1 MDESRTILSEADR
14 LRHEELWG
22 SEDYFQNARKPE
34 GEDGRVMIRR
44 MNGGAHA
51 LLAAWGFKL
60 LDGIVGG
67 QAESATEP
75 EAPLDA
81 GNDPAEDAA
90 EPEATLYAGD
100 SHVEGT
106 TEPEAI
112 LDAGCGGGANLAR
125 WMDRCPG
132 AKLTGLDFSP
142 ISVEESRRFN
152 AEEIAAG
159 RCSVVQ
165 GDVMQMPFAENSF
178 DCVSAFETVYFWPD
192 IARSFAEVKRV
203 LKPGGIFFICNE
215 SDALDQRAI
224 DACKLIRGMRLY
236 KAEELQA
243 SLEQAGFG
251 QIKLFRQPDTH
262 YLAAIAKKL
271 LSSKD

>member
-60 LDGIVGG
+60 LDGIIGG
-67 QAESATEP
+67 QAEE
-75 EAPLDA
+75 
-81 GNDPAEDAA
+81 
-90 EPEATLYAGD
+90 
-100 SHVEGT
+100 T

-125 WMDRCPG
+125 WMDRCPR

-152 AEEIAAG
+152 SGDIAAG
-159 RCSVVQ
+159 RCSVIQ
-165 GDVMQMPFAENSF
+165 GDVMQMPFADNTF

-192 IARSFAEVKRV
+192 IARSFAEVMRV
-203 LKPGGIFFICNE
+203 LKPGGTFFICNE

-224 DACKLIRGMRLY
+224 DACKLIRGMKLY
-236 KAEELQA
+236 KSEELQA
-243 SLEQAGFG
+243 LLEQAGFD
-251 QIKLFRQPDTH
+251 QIQIFGQPDTH

-271 LSSKD
+271 LSSK

>member
-22 SEDYFQNARKPE
+22 REDYFQNARKPV

-51 LLAAWGFKL
+51 LLAAWGFPL

-67 QAESATEP
+67 P
-75 EAPLDA
+75 
-81 GNDPAEDAA
+81 
-90 EPEATLYAGD
+90 
-100 SHVEGT
+100 VEGA

-125 WMDRCPG
+125 WMDRCPD
-132 AKLTGLDFSP
+132 ARVTGLDFSP

-152 AEEIAAG
+152 AEDIAAG
-159 RCSVVQ
+159 RCEVLQ
-165 GDVMQMPFAENSF
+165 GDVMQMPFADNSF

-192 IARSFAEVKRV
+192 IARAFAEVKRV
-203 LKPGGIFFICNE
+203 LKPGGTFFICNE

-224 DACKLIRGMRLY
+224 DACKLIHGMRLY

-243 SLEQAGFG
+243 LLEQAGFD

-262 YLAAIAKKL
+262 YLAAIAKNL

>member
-44 MNGGAHA
+44 MNSGAHA
-51 LLAAWGFKL
+51 LLASWGFKL

-67 QAESATEP
+67 
-75 EAPLDA
+75 
-81 GNDPAEDAA
+81 PAEDAA
-90 EPEATLYAGD
+90 
-100 SHVEGT
+100 
-106 TEPEAI
+106 EPEAI

-152 AEEIAAG
+152 AEDIAAG

-165 GDVMQMPFAENSF
+165 GDVMQMPFADNSF

-192 IARSFAEVKRV
+192 IARAFAEVKRV
-203 LKPGGIFFICNE
+203 LKPGGTFFICNE

-224 DACKLIRGMRLY
+224 DACKLIRGMKLY
-236 KAEELQA
+236 KAEELQEF
-243 SLEQAGFG
+243 LEQAGFSE
-251 QIKLFRQPDTH
+251 IALFRQPDTH